1 MKRATSALFSWSL
14 RADAN
19 STAPHAVRGG
29 FAVFVLLS
37 VAMAWADSLS
47 AVGPGLR
54 FFTTIC
60 YLNVFLIT
68 VAGMSYFVSA
78 VTEEKDAGTLALLKL
93 AGAPPLGIMLSK
105 STSRLISAIMLL
117 MIQLPFTFLAV
128 TLGGV
133 TWDQVIAAYLAL
145 MAWLCLV
152 ANGAL
157 FCSVVSPTS
166 GRAAVRATG
175 LLILLFTIGPLASA
189 IVTMKVPAWLPV
201 QIQQVAAGVLSAYQ
215 TLMVGPRL
223 DEILSATGIKTLT
236 GPQFWWSMLCG
247 GGLFAISTLLFNRLA
262 HTPATPNA
270 IASRRVRRFAVS
282 RTWKLFVVW
291 KDFLFYTGGIPGFA
305 GRFVLYGGVVTGYV
319 IFHRFESPKS
329 EAWMADHLAW
339 YCFLTLIGIVT
350 VEGMFYAS
358 GLLVHEAEQKTLG
371 PLRLV
376 PAETVWILVQKLMA
390 CGIALTPGLF
400 WVGVLLVISHRGIIL
415 ELTPTMVIWYVF
427 EVLLCAHLTMLLSL
441 HSRWAALPIALFLTA
456 ASNMC
461 FPLIVL
467 GLIRAVTSMASVNG
481 LRMGDLTIIVI
492 NFIWAWV
499 FVLLPLELEIVKSW
513 NRLAEKL

>member
-1 MKRATSALFSWSL
+1 MKRATAALFSWSL

-54 FFTTIC
+54 FFSTIC

-78 VTEEKDAGTLALLKL
+78 VTEEKDAGTLALLEL
-93 AGAPPLGIMLSK
+93 AGAPPLGIILSK

-157 FCSVVSPTS
+157 FCSVTAPTS

-189 IVTMKVPAWLPV
+189 IVSMKVPAWVPV
-201 QIQQVAAGVLSAYQ
+201 QVQQTAASVLSGHETLMVVSRLDEVLSAAGV
-215 TLMVGPRL
+215 
-223 DEILSATGIKTLT
+223 KTLT
-236 GPQFWWSMLCG
+236 GPQFWWSMACG
-247 GGLFAISTLLFNRLA
+247 GGLFTLSTLLFNRLA
-262 HTPATPNA
+262 HAPATSSTMT
-270 IASRRVRRFAVS
+270 SRRVRRFAVS

-291 KDFLFYTGGIPGFA
+291 KDFLFYTGGISGLI
-305 GRFVLYGGVVTGYV
+305 GRAVLYGCVLAGFMV
-319 IFHRFESPKS
+319 FHRLESPK
-329 EAWMADHLAW
+329 AGTWIADYLAW
-339 YCFLTLIGIVT
+339 HCFLTLVAIVT

-376 PAETVWILVQKLMA
+376 PAETVWILAQKLVACVIAMA
-390 CGIALTPGLF
+390 PGILCIGI
-400 WVGVLLVISHRGIIL
+400 LLLINWRPIYRESSA
-415 ELTPTMVIWYVF
+415 TMVIWYVF

-467 GLIRAVTSMASVNG
+467 GLITAVTRMASVNG
-481 LRMGDLTIIVI
+481 MAMGEVAVILI
-492 NFIWAWV
+492 NFVWAWV

-513 NRLAEKL
+513 NRMAERQ

>member
-14 RADAN
+14 RADAK
-19 STAPHAVRGG
+19 STAPHVVRGG
-29 FAVFVLLS
+29 FALFVLLS

-78 VTEEKDAGTLALLKL
+78 VSEEKDAGTLALLKL

-145 MAWLCLV
+145 MAWMCLV

-157 FCSVVSPTS
+157 FCSVTSPTS

-175 LLILLFTIGPLASA
+175 LLILLFTLGPLASA
-189 IVTMKVPAWLPV
+189 IVSMKVPAWVPA

-215 TLMVGPRL
+215 TLMIGSRL
-223 DEILSATGIKTLT
+223 EEILSAAGVKTLT
-236 GPQFWWSMLCG
+236 GPQFWWSMATG
-247 GGLFAISTLLFNRLA
+247 GALFSLSTLLFNRLA
-262 HTPATPNA
+262 HKPAASSTVT
-270 IASRRVRRFAVS
+270 SRRVRRFAVS
-282 RTWKLFVVW
+282 RVWKLFVVW
-291 KDFLFYTGGIPGFA
+291 KDFLFYTGGIPGLV
-305 GRFVLYGGVVTGYV
+305 GRVVLYGGVVIGYLV
-319 IFHRFESPKS
+319 FHQFNSPRS
-329 EAWMADHLAW
+329 GAWLADHLAW
-339 YCFLTLIGIVT
+339 YCFLTLVGIVT

-358 GLLVHEAEQKTLG
+358 GLLVQEAEQKTLG

-376 PAETVWILVQKLMA
+376 PAETVWILLQKLAA
-390 CGIALTPGLF
+390 CGIAMTPGF
-400 WVGVLLVISHRGIIL
+400 CWVGMLFVINHRGITL
-415 ELTPTMVIWYVF
+415 ELTPTMVIWYAF

-467 GLIRAVTSMASVNG
+467 GLIKAVTSMASVNG
-481 LRMGDLTIIVI
+481 LRLGEITIIMI